1 MPPKANEFKALQI
14 IHKAMALGMLL
25 LTVIMIFVVAKGGQS
40 IVSASLDR
48 TLQVVALLVS
58 VGSTYAGI
66 TVYKKK
72 LQAIPP
78 MDTAKDRMA
87 AYRVAALLRWALIE
101 APVLL
106 SVIFLRLTGNYA
118 FLALAIALMFVF
130 AAVRP
135 STDVITYQLRLT
147 EAELKELQGLSE

>member
-1 MPPKANEFKALQI
+1 
-14 IHKAMALGMLL
+14 
-25 LTVIMIFVVAKGGQS
+25 
-40 IVSASLDR
+40 
-48 TLQVVALLVS
+48 LQVVALLVS
-58 VGSTYAGI
+58 VGCTYAGI
-66 TVYKKK
+66 TIYKKK

-78 MDTAKDRMA
+78 MDPAKDRMA
-87 AYRVAALLRWALIE
+87 AYRAAALLRWALIE
-101 APVLL
+101 VPVLV

-118 FLALAIALMFVF
+118 FLALALALMFVF